1 MKIAI
6 DGPRTVRLVPETPHE
21 KESLTAL
28 WQLLIRCDEDSKVLC
43 PIGAYVAAKDEGAFF
58 TIQDQ

>member
-1 MKIAI
+1 MKVLIE
-6 DGPRTVRLVPETPHE
+6 GPTTVKLVPESDQETE
-21 KESLTAL
+21 NLEVL

-43 PIGAYVAAKDEGAFF
+43 PIGAYVAAKDDGAQF